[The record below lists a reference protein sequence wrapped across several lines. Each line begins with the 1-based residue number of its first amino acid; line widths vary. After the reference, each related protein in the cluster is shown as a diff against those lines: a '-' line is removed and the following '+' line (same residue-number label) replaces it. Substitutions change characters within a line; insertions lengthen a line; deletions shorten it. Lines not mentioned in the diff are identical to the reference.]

1 MRVIV
6 TGSKGMLARDMI
18 PVLKENH
25 EVVEFSKELLD
36 ITDLSKIEKIIGNEK
51 PDVVI
56 NCAAYTAVDR
66 AESESEKAYLLNAKG
81 PEILAKA
88 CHKALV
94 RLVHVSTD
102 FVFDGKTPR
111 PYKEDDE
118 VNPIG
123 VYGKSKLEGEN
134 AIRSSM
140 ENYVIVRTSWLYGQ
154 GGESFPEKILSK
166 ASAPPEADETISVVF
181 DQVGSPTYAVD
192 LARAVERLLPAPPGM
207 YHFSNEGVASW
218 YDFAYAVIEAFKKR
232 KVEFKLKAIKPVLS
246 GQYPTPAPRPAYSVL
261 DKAKY
266 KRITGMDIPHWLDAV
281 ARYAERKTAGSP
293 LFQRGVGGDSL

>member
-25 EVVEFSKELLD
+25 EVLEFSKEFLD
-36 ITDLSKIEKIIGNEK
+36 ITDLSKIEKILGNEK
-51 PDVVI
+51 PDVLI

-66 AESESEKAYLLNAKG
+66 AESEPEKAYLLNAKG

-88 CHKALV
+88 CHKAGI

-118 VNPIG
+118 VNPAG
-123 VYGKSKLEGEN
+123 VYGKSKLKGEI
-134 AIRSSM
+134 AVRSST
-140 ENYVIVRTSWLYGQ
+140 ENHVIVRTSWLYGHE
-154 GGESFPEKILSK
+154 GESFPEKILSK
-166 ASAPPEADETISVVF
+166 ASVVETISVVF
-181 DQVGSPTYAVD
+181 DQVGSPTYTVD
-192 LARAVERLLPAPPGM
+192 LARAVERLLPAPSGV

-218 YDFAYAVIEAFKKR
+218 YDFAYAVIEAFKKK
-232 KVEFKLKAIKPVLS
+232 KVGFKLKAIKPVLT
-246 GQYPTPAPRPAYSVL
+246 GQYQTPAPRPAYSVL

-266 KRITGMDIPHWLDAV
+266 KSITGMDIPHWLDALE
-281 ARYAERKTAGSP
+281 RYAERKISG
-293 LFQRGVGGDSL
+293 

>member
-6 TGSKGMLARDMI
+6 TGSKGMLARDII
-18 PVLKENH
+18 PVLEENH
-25 EVVEFSKELLD
+25 EVLEFSKEFLD
-36 ITDLSKIEKIIGNEK
+36 ITDLSKIEKILGNEK
-51 PDVVI
+51 PDVLI

-66 AESESEKAYLLNAKG
+66 AESEPEKAYLLNAKG
-81 PEILAKA
+81 PGILAKA
-88 CHKALV
+88 CHKAGI

-134 AIRSSM
+134 AVRSST
-140 ENYVIVRTSWLYGQ
+140 ENHVIVRTSWLYGHE
-154 GGESFPEKILSK
+154 GESFPEKILSK
-166 ASAPPEADETISVVF
+166 ASVVETISVVF
-181 DQVGSPTYAVD
+181 DQVGSPTYTVD
-192 LARAVERLLPAPPGM
+192 LARAVERLLPAPPGV

-218 YDFAYAVIEAFKKR
+218 YDFAYAIIEAFKKR
-232 KVEFKLKAIKPVLS
+232 KVEFKLKAIRPVATE
-246 GQYPTPAPRPAYSVL
+246 QFPARAPRPAYSVM

-266 KRITGMDIPHWLDAV
+266 KRITGMYIPHWLDAV
-281 ARYAERKTAGSP
+281 ERYAERKVSG
-293 LFQRGVGGDSL
+293 

>member
-1 MRVIV
+1 MRIIV

-25 EVVEFSKELLD
+25 EVLEFSKELLD
-36 ITDLSKIEKIIGNEK
+36 ITDLSKIEKILGNEK
-51 PDVVI
+51 PDVLI

-88 CHKALV
+88 CHKAGA

-111 PYKEDDE
+111 PYKEDDK

-154 GGESFPEKILSK
+154 GGESFPEKILAK
-166 ASAPPEADETISVVF
+166 ASAVETISVVF

-192 LARAVERLLPAPPGM
+192 LARAVGRLLPAPPGM
-207 YHFSNEGVASW
+207 YHFSNEGVARW
-218 YDFAYAVIEAFKKR
+218 YDFAHAVIEAFKKR
-232 KVEFKLKAIKPVLS
+232 KAEFKLKAIKPVLTE
-246 GQYPTPAPRPAYSVL
+246 QYLDPSRGTHAEHGSRVPRAPRPAYSVM

-266 KRITGMDIPHWLDAV
+266 KRITGTDIPHWLDAIE
-281 ARYAERKTAGSP
+281 RYAERKT
-293 LFQRGVGGDSL
+293 LK

>member
-6 TGSKGMLARDMI
+6 TGSKGMLARDII
-18 PVLKENH
+18 PVLEENH
-25 EVVEFSKELLD
+25 EVLEFSKEFLD
-36 ITDLSKIEKIIGNEK
+36 ITDLSKIEKILGNEK
-51 PDVVI
+51 PDVLI

-66 AESESEKAYLLNAKG
+66 AESEPEKAYLLNAKG
-81 PEILAKA
+81 PGILAKA
-88 CHKALV
+88 CHKAGI

-123 VYGKSKLEGEN
+123 VYGKSKLEGEI
-134 AIRSSM
+134 AVRSST
-140 ENYVIVRTSWLYGQ
+140 ENYVIVRTSWLYGHE
-154 GGESFPEKILSK
+154 GESFPEKILSK
-166 ASAPPEADETISVVF
+166 ASAVETLEVVF
-181 DQVGSPTYAVD
+181 DQVGSPTYTVD
-192 LARAVERLLPAPPGM
+192 LARAVERLLPAPPGV

-246 GQYPTPAPRPAYSVL
+246 GQYRDPSFGRVPRAPRPAYSVL

-266 KRITGMDIPHWLDAV
+266 KSITGMDIPHWLDAV
-281 ARYAERKTAGSP
+281 ERYAERKIAG
-293 LFQRGVGGDSL
+293 

>member
-1 MRVIV
+1 MRIIV

-25 EVVEFSKELLD
+25 EVLEFSKELLD
-36 ITDLSKIEKIIGNEK
+36 ITDLSKIEKILGNEK
-51 PDVVI
+51 PDVLI

-88 CHKALV
+88 CHKAGA

-111 PYKEDDE
+111 PYKEDDK

-154 GGESFPEKILSK
+154 GGESFPEKILAK
-166 ASAPPEADETISVVF
+166 ASAVESLEVVF

-192 LARAVERLLPAPPGM
+192 LARAVGRLLPAPPGM

-218 YDFAYAVIEAFKKR
+218 YDFAHAVIEAFKKR
-232 KVEFKLKAIKPVLS
+232 KAEFKLKAIKPVLTEQYLDPSS
-246 GQYPTPAPRPAYSVL
+246 GRVPRAPRPAYSVL

-266 KRITGMDIPHWLDAV
+266 KRITGTDIPHWLDAIE
-281 ARYAERKTAGSP
+281 RYAERKTSK
-293 LFQRGVGGDSL
+293 

>member
-6 TGSKGMLARDMI
+6 TGSKGMLARDII
-18 PVLKENH
+18 PVLEENH
-25 EVVEFSKELLD
+25 EVLEFSKEFLD
-36 ITDLSKIEKIIGNEK
+36 ITDLSKIEKILGNEK
-51 PDVVI
+51 PDVLI

-66 AESESEKAYLLNAKG
+66 AESEPEKAYLLNAKG
-81 PEILAKA
+81 PGILAKA
-88 CHKALV
+88 CHKAGI

-123 VYGKSKLEGEN
+123 VYGKSKLEGEI
-134 AIRSSM
+134 AVRSST
-140 ENYVIVRTSWLYGQ
+140 ENYVIVRTSWLYGHE
-154 GGESFPEKILSK
+154 GESFPEKILSK
-166 ASAPPEADETISVVF
+166 ASAPSASGGADETISVVF
-181 DQVGSPTYAVD
+181 DQVGSPTYTVD
-192 LARAVERLLPAPPGM
+192 LARAVERLLPAPPGV

-232 KVEFKLKAIKPVLS
+232 KVEFKLKGIKPVLS
-246 GQYPTPAPRPAYSVL
+246 GQYQTPAPRPAYSVL

-266 KRITGMDIPHWLDAV
+266 KSITGMDIPHWLDAV
-281 ARYAERKTAGSP
+281 ERYAERKIAG
-293 LFQRGVGGDSL
+293 

>member
-25 EVVEFSKELLD
+25 EVLEFSKELLD
-36 ITDLSKIEKIIGNEK
+36 ITDLSKIEKILGNEK
-51 PDVVI
+51 PDALI

-66 AESESEKAYLLNAKG
+66 AESEPGNAYLLNAKG
-81 PEILAKA
+81 PGILAKA
-88 CHKALV
+88 CHKAFV

-118 VNPIG
+118 VNPAG
-123 VYGKSKLEGEN
+123 VYGKSKLEGEI
-134 AIRSSM
+134 AVRSST

-166 ASAPPEADETISVVF
+166 ASAVESLEVVF
-181 DQVGSPTYAVD
+181 DQVGSPTYTVD
-192 LARAVERLLPAPPGM
+192 LALAVERLLPAPPGV

-232 KVEFKLKAIKPVLS
+232 KAEFKLKAIKPVLT
-246 GQYPTPAPRPAYSVL
+246 GQYLDPSSGRVPRAPRPAYSVL

-281 ARYAERKTAGSP
+281 ARYAERKT
-293 LFQRGVGGDSL
+293 SL

>member
-6 TGSKGMLARDMI
+6 TGSKGMLARDII
-18 PVLKENH
+18 PVLEENH
-25 EVVEFSKELLD
+25 EVLEFSKEFLD
-36 ITDLSKIEKIIGNEK
+36 ITDLSKIEKILGNEK
-51 PDVVI
+51 PDVLI

-66 AESESEKAYLLNAKG
+66 AESEPEKAYLLNAKG
-81 PEILAKA
+81 PGILAKA
-88 CHKALV
+88 CHKAGI

-123 VYGKSKLEGEN
+123 VYGKSKLEGEI
-134 AIRSSM
+134 AVRSST
-140 ENYVIVRTSWLYGQ
+140 ENYVIVRTSWLYGHE
-154 GGESFPEKILSK
+154 GESFPEKILSK
-166 ASAPPEADETISVVF
+166 ASAPSASGGADETISVVF
-181 DQVGSPTYAVD
+181 DQVGSPTYTVD
-192 LARAVERLLPAPPGM
+192 LARAVERLLPAPPGV

-246 GQYPTPAPRPAYSVL
+246 GQYRDPSFGRVPRAPRPAVRAIPRPVL
-261 DKAKY
+261 RTGTPCPKA
-266 KRITGMDIPHWLDAV
+266 RVLGPGQGEV
-281 ARYAERKTAGSP
+281 
-293 LFQRGVGGDSL
+293 

>member
-6 TGSKGMLARDMI
+6 TGSKGMLARDII
-18 PVLKENH
+18 PVLEENH
-25 EVVEFSKELLD
+25 EVLEFSKEFLD
-36 ITDLSKIEKIIGNEK
+36 ITDLSKIEKILGNEK
-51 PDVVI
+51 PDVLI

-66 AESESEKAYLLNAKG
+66 AESEPEKAYLLNAKG
-81 PEILAKA
+81 PGILAKA
-88 CHKALV
+88 CHKAGI

-134 AIRSSM
+134 AVRSSM

-166 ASAPPEADETISVVF
+166 ASAVETISVVF
-181 DQVGSPTYAVD
+181 DQVGSPTYTVD
-192 LARAVERLLPAPPGM
+192 LSFAIERLLWAPPGL

-246 GQYPTPAPRPAYSVL
+246 GQYRDPSFGRVPRAPRPAYSVL

-266 KRITGMDIPHWLDAV
+266 KSITGMDIPHWLDAV
-281 ARYAERKTAGSP
+281 E
-293 LFQRGVGGDSL
+293 